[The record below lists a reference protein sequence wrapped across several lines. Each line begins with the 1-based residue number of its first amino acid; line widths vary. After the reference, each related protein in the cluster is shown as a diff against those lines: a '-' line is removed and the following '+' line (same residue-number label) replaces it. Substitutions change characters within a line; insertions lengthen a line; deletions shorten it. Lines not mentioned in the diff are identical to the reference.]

1 MKKRLLLFAAVL
13 SASAN
18 YMFAQ
23 DNTVYSDDNNI
34 TYTYSANSDVTITA
48 QGQSSLDSENNREN
62 IILGSTLSIDY
73 VAFTRVANRNR
84 DIKLTVSD
92 INDYS
97 ILPSQLQSFSH
108 NCKVFH
114 ARWFLVKI

>member
-62 IILGSTLSIDY
+62 INIINRLCILHKG
-73 VAFTRVANRNR
+73 
-84 DIKLTVSD
+84 
-92 INDYS
+92 
-97 ILPSQLQSFSH
+97 
-108 NCKVFH
+108 CKPQQRH
-114 ARWFLVKI
+114 

>member
-62 IILGSTLSIDY
+62 IIRHQRLFYSPITI
-73 VAFTRVANRNR
+73 AKFFTRGG
-84 DIKLTVSD
+84 
-92 INDYS
+92 
-97 ILPSQLQSFSH
+97 F
-108 NCKVFH
+108 
-114 ARWFLVKI
+114 W